1 MSKKLL
7 LINPINQRRK
17 GLLRDKHAIYP
28 PLALGILAALTPDD
42 WEISL
47 IDENFDDF
55 VYRDADLVAFTSF
68 TSTVNRAYELA
79 AVYRSN
85 GVPTVIGGIHA
96 SMMPE
101 EAVQYVDSVVI
112 NEAESVWKD
121 VIRDVETGSLKKTY
135 KGEWLSLEGLPEPRR
150 DLFHPDYVF
159 GSIQTGRGCP
169 MKCDFCS
176 VHTFNGNKFRQR
188 PVDEVLDEFEKIP
201 QQRIFIVDDNLI
213 GYSRSSFDRAKSI
226 FRGLID
232 RNIKKDWFCQAS
244 INVADDDELLQLAA
258 ESGCR
263 LILLGIESE
272 KASSLVQMNKSLNAK
287 RGSESYASVF
297 DALHK
302 HGIGVLGTFIMGLE
316 DDDERDL
323 IHRAEYI
330 MASGVDAIQTTL
342 MTPLPGTALFN
353 RLHHEGRLLYSNFPE
368 DWSRYHFGE
377 LVHQPKKMGHEAMI
391 QCIQQQFVRMYD
403 PKALKRRMMQSLKN
417 TRNPVTATW
426 AYASN
431 LQYRN
436 IFFEEDER
444 ITLEDLFKGVK

>member
-1 MSKKLL
+1 MSKRLL

-28 PLALGILAALTPDD
+28 PLALGIVAALTPDD

-79 AVYRSN
+79 AVYRTK
-85 GVPTVIGGIHA
+85 GIPTVIGGIHA
-96 SMMPE
+96 SMMPD
-101 EAVQYVDSVVI
+101 EATQYVDSVVI
-112 NEAESVWKD
+112 NEAESVWKE
-121 VIRDVETGSLKKTY
+121 VIRDAESGRLKKTY
-135 KGEWLSLEGLPEPRR
+135 RGEWLSLAGLPQPRT

-176 VHTFNGNKFRQR
+176 VHTFNGSKFRQR
-188 PVDEVLDEFEKIP
+188 PVEEVLDEFEKIP

-213 GYSRSSFDRAKSI
+213 GYSQRSFERAKSI
-226 FRGLID
+226 FRGLIE

-287 RGSESYASVF
+287 RGSESYSGVF
-297 DALHK
+297 EALHK

-316 DDDERDL
+316 NDDEQDL
-323 IHRAEYI
+323 IHRAKFI
-330 MASGVDAIQTTL
+330 MESSVDAIQTTL
-342 MTPLPGTALFN
+342 MTPLPGTVLFN
-353 RLHHEGRLLYSNFPE
+353 RLKNEGRLMYTNFPE

-377 LVHQPKKMGHEAMI
+377 LVHQPLKMSHEAMNE
-391 QCIQQQFVRMYD
+391 CIQQQFVRMYD
-403 PKALKRRMMQSLKN
+403 PKTLKRRMIQSLKN

-436 IFFEEDER
+436 IFFEDTER
-444 ITLEDLFKGVK
+444 LTIEDLFKAL

>member
-1 MSKKLL
+1 MSKRLL

-28 PLALGILAALTPDD
+28 PLALGIVAALTPDN

-55 VYRDADLVAFTSF
+55 SFKEADLVAFTSF
-68 TSTVNRAYELA
+68 TSTINRAYELS
-79 AVYRSN
+79 AVYRSK
-85 GVPTVIGGIHA
+85 GIPTVIGGIHA
-96 SMMPE
+96 SMMPQ
-101 EAVQYVDSVVI
+101 EAAQYFDSVVI
-112 NEAESVWKD
+112 NEAESVW
-121 VIRDVETGSLKKTY
+121 RDLIADAEKGQLKKTY
-135 KGEWLSLEGLPEPRR
+135 KGEWLTPEGLPEPRR

-176 VHTFNGNKFRQR
+176 VHTFNGSKFRQR
-188 PVDEVLDEFEKIP
+188 PVNEVLDEFEKIP

-213 GYSRSSFDRAKSI
+213 GYSKRSFERAKTI
-226 FRGLID
+226 FRGLIE
-232 RNIKKDWFCQAS
+232 RNIRKDWFCQAS
-244 INVADDDELLQLAA
+244 INIADDEELLALAA
-258 ESGCR
+258 ASGCR

-272 KASSLVQMNKSLNAK
+272 KASALEQMNKSLNSK
-287 RGSESYASVF
+287 RGSESYAAVF
-297 DALHK
+297 DKLHK

-316 DDDERDL
+316 DDDKGDL
-323 IHRAEYI
+323 IHRANFI
-330 MASGVDAIQTTL
+330 MESSVDAIQTTL
-342 MTPLPGTALFN
+342 MTPLPGTALFK
-353 RLHHEGRLLYSNFPE
+353 RLHREGRLLYTNFPD

-377 LVHQPKKMGHEAMI
+377 LVHQPQKMSHEAMI
-391 QCIQQQFVRMYD
+391 ECIQQQFVRMYD

-417 TRNPVTATW
+417 TRNAVTATW

-436 IFFEEDER
+436 IFFEHEER
-444 ITLEDLFKGVK
+444 ITLEDIFRGFK